1 MNTTPFSTLLR
12 QPALLLASVSM
23 LGLPGSLNA
32 ADPGKT
38 KEPAYEN
45 YIDFSTGYNLQD
57 GDRPGFQKA
66 HQLNKDG
73 FGGIEGLYLTK
84 SLNDS
89 TTMVL
94 KGRALAGNNDYL
106 LDVVITKDEVGYLKF
121 GYKSFRTWYDG
132 SGQYYPPRNLLVQLY
147 NEDLHLDR
155 GALWFEA
162 GYVPEDKLNFVLRY
176 DLFTREGKKDTL
188 FLGDSAL
195 AVSPVTV
202 ANRAVLPAFRTIDEK
217 RHVLKATLSKKSEK
231 VGWQVASILDKAELA
246 NSYNV
251 RRRFNEPPSA
261 ATRNVS
267 PDRLFTLKDGT
278 ETDLFA
284 LRGSVSTQIHEKL
297 SVNTAVSRTTIDTT
311 LDGSRIVGNGPGGYD
326 PVFNAA
332 FTNRQSRDEG
342 YLHLT
347 GETQTKQTVATLNA
361 FYRPTEAWSII
372 PAVRFEKRTTLSES
386 DFEETNNP
394 PSALNPTAL
403 LIKEE
408 IAVHSDNA
416 WKLNSQSLDARYTGF
431 KNWAINFKAE
441 HEQNSGE
448 IAEKQIV
455 EPGTLNIIRIE
466 RVGDFEIGTQK
477 YSATANWYPKG
488 GLTVA
493 VQYYFKAR
501 QSDFGATLD
510 NIAVNTPTSGNR
522 YPAYITNMDWET
534 NDVNVRLSWKAA
546 SNLRLVT
553 RYDYQGTTVRV
564 QEAGLPFDEASDR
577 TSHIVAQTATWN
589 PLPRWYLQG
598 SVNVTF
604 ETMRTP
610 AAKLT
615 GNAAALISN
624 SDANYTNYS
633 LNSGYALDEKSDLF
647 VAYDYYNAE
656 NYIDT
661 SGRSLAYGTFVTRQ
675 QASVTWARRVNSRT
689 HVTLKY
695 AYADNDDAT
704 YGGFADYKAHM
715 LYGKVQYRF

>member
-1 MNTTPFSTLLR
+1 MNTTAFLHLLR
-12 QPALLLASVSM
+12 RPMLVLAGAGL
-23 LGLPGSLNA
+23 LGLPGDLSA
-32 ADPGKT
+32 QTDKA
-38 KEPAYEN
+38 KEPTYKN
-45 YIDFSTGYNLQD
+45 YIDFSAGYNLQS
-57 GDRPGFQKA
+57 GDRPGFQKGF
-66 HQLNKDG
+66 QLNKDG

-121 GYKSFRTWYDG
+121 GYKAFRTWYDG
-132 SGQYYPPRNLLVQLY
+132 SGQFYPPNKLLVQLY
-147 NEDLHLDR
+147 DEDLHLDR
-155 GALWFEA
+155 GNLWFEA
-162 GYVPEDKLNFVLRY
+162 GYVPADKLNFVFRY
-176 DLFTREGKKDTL
+176 DLFTRKGKKDTL
-188 FLGDSAL
+188 SLGDSAL

-202 ANRAVLPAFRTIDEK
+202 APRGVLPAFRTIDEK
-217 RHVLKATLSKKSEK
+217 RHVLKAKLSRQTAKT
-231 VGWQVASILDKAELA
+231 GWQIASTLDKAELA

-251 RRRFNEPPSA
+251 RRRFNEPASA

-284 LRGSVSTQIHEKL
+284 LRGSVSTQINEKL
-297 SVNTAVSRTTIDTT
+297 AVNTAVSRTTIDTM
-311 LDGSRIVGNGPGGYD
+311 LSGSRIVGNGPGGYD
-326 PVFNAA
+326 PVFDAV

-347 GETQTKQTVATLNA
+347 GETQTKQTVATINA
-361 FYRPTEAWSII
+361 LYRPTQFWSII

-386 DFEETNNP
+386 DYEETNNP
-394 PSALNPTAL
+394 PSASNPTAR
-403 LIKEE
+403 LISEE
-408 IAVHSDNA
+408 IAVHSNNA

-431 KNWAINFKAE
+431 KNWTVNFKAD
-441 HEQNSGE
+441 HEQNTGD

-455 EPGTLNIIRIE
+455 EPGTLNTIRIE
-466 RVGDFEIGTQK
+466 RVGDFAIGTQK

-488 GLTVA
+488 GMTVA

-522 YPAYITNMDWET
+522 YPAYITNLDWET
-534 NDVNVRLSWKAA
+534 NDLNVRLSWKAA
-546 SNLRLVT
+546 NNLRLVT

-564 QEAGLPFDEASDR
+564 QEAGLPFDEASER
-577 TSHIVAQTATWN
+577 KSHIVAQTATWN
-589 PLPRWYLQG
+589 PVPRWYLQG
-598 SVNVTF
+598 SVNVVF

-615 GNAAALISN
+615 GNAAALVSN

-661 SGRSLAYGTFVTRQ
+661 SARSLAYGTLVTRQ
-675 QASVTWARRVNSRT
+675 QASVTLTRRLDPRT
-689 HVTLKY
+689 IVTLKY

-704 YGGFADYKAHM
+704 QGGFANYTAHM